1 MKSMFDTSVYL
12 LAHVLWYCYELFLEH
27 TPLRVDIIVFRFC
40 MYVLVDEKNIKA
52 CGLFLPPDL
61 VSPSW
66 LFGSPSGN
74 YSRGIFPSQV
84 SVNFPDTFGIS

>member
-1 MKSMFDTSVYL
+1 MHF
-12 LAHVLWYCYELFLEH
+12 
-27 TPLRVDIIVFRFC
+27 
-40 MYVLVDEKNIKA
+40 LVDEKNIKA

-74 YSRGIFPSQV
+74 YSRGIFSP
-84 SVNFPDTFGIS
+84 TFLIFHNTWSANEVQALIIMWADSS